1 MMKFYYVYMLKCADD
16 SIYTGMTNSI
26 DRRLEEHRAGLNPD
40 CYTYRTRPLSL
51 IYHQEFMQFEQAELF
66 EKKIKKWSRSK
77 KLALANEDFE
87 LLKDLS
93 ICANKSHSDN
103 QKK

>member
-1 MMKFYYVYMLKCADD
+1 MKFYYVYMLKCSDD
-16 SIYTGMTNSI
+16 SIYTGLTNTI
-26 DRRLEEHRAGLNPD
+26 DRRLEEHRLGLNKE
-40 CYTYRTRPLSL
+40 CYTFKRRPLKL
-51 IYHQEFMQFEQAELF
+51 IFHQEFMQFEQAEYY

-93 ICANKSHSDN
+93 ICKNETNSEN
-103 QKK
+103 YKK